1 MEFHVNVAAAAALG
15 ALLALSTAVVD
26 GRDTECR
33 TVEASRHSQPTP
45 LFVLVPT
52 MSAVLTAAS
61 VLGAG

>member
-1 MEFHVNVAAAAALG
+1 MELHVNVAAAAALG

-26 GRDTECR
+26 ECR